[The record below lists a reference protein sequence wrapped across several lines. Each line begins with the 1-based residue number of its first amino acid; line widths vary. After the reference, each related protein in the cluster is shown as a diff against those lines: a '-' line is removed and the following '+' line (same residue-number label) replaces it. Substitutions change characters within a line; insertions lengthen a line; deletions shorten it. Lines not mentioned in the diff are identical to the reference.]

1 MMFYRTLT
9 LLKGFVEQRR
19 IYSLSAEVET
29 EQICTNKKANVGV
42 RLKSGDTLFMMK
54 ISSFHTTDNK
64 VNNTKES
71 KGIDVSVKL
80 LF

>member
-42 RLKSGDTLFMMK
+42 RLKSGDRKRWLNCFVDFFTL
-54 ISSFHTTDNK
+54 T
-64 VNNTKES
+64 V
-71 KGIDVSVKL
+71 
-80 LF
+80 